1 MREITN
7 DNSVSYVSEDDH
19 SHRDQAPPI
28 SNTRTQKK
36 LPEKTRQFMKEYRRG
51 VPKY

>member
-7 DNSVSYVSEDDH
+7 DNSYVNEDDH
-19 SHRDQAPPI
+19 SHRNQAPPI
-28 SNTRTQKK
+28 SNTRKQKK
-36 LPEKTRQFMKEYRRG
+36 LPEKNRQFMKKNKRG